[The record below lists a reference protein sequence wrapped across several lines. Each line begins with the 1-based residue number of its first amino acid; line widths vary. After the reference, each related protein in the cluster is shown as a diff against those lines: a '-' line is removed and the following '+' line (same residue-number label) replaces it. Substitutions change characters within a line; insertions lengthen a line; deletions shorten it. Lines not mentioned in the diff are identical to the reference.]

1 MQASTDSTEWHVTN
15 GQRLAAIELQKVKI
29 RELEREA
36 EHCELNDPVRQRE
49 LQRLAAIELQ
59 SEKSLAAAEQRKVYI
74 EGLQRQAEQPKLDAA
89 AKRLKRRRAK
99 DQVRAQQE
107 AVCGDEKSRENKRL
121 RNKAGI
127 RAGGAY
133 KRPLASQQATEP
145 SAKKRLVGEEDR
157 RSR

>member
-1 MQASTDSTEWHVTN
+1 MQPSTDSAEWHVAN

-36 EHCELNDPVRQRE
+36 EHRELDDPVRQRE

-59 SEKSLAAAEQRKVYI
+59 SEKSLAAAEQRL
-74 EGLQRQAEQPKLDAA
+74 E
-89 AKRLKRRRAK
+89 RRKAK
-99 DQVRAQQE
+99 DQVRAEQE
-107 AVCGDEKSRENKRL
+107 AVRREKSRLDSLASVEQSRELWRLRDEKSRENKRL
-121 RNKAGI
+121 RDEAGI

-133 KRPLASQQATEP
+133 KQLLASQQATEP